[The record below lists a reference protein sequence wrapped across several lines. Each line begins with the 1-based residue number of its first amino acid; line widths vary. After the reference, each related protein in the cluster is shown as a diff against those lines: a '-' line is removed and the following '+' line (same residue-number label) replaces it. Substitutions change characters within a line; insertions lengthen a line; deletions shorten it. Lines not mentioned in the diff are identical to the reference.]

1 MSAAPRFGG
10 PVAAQAGPPHGPGA
24 TVPADLRIAREVPY
38 AFARDHHVLVA
49 RRDDADVA
57 ETAPRVVYIGPAT
70 SPLAIAELQRAL
82 GPVRIVEV
90 SRESLDKAIA
100 KGYATDDGAS
110 ARVVDEVDASL
121 DLSRLMQDVPEI
133 EDLLEAED
141 NAPVI
146 RLINALFTE
155 AAREGASDIHLEPF
169 ETHSV
174 VRFRVDGTLR
184 DIVRPR
190 RQLHSALISRIK
202 IMANLDIAEKRLPQ
216 DGRIALRVAGR
227 PLDVRVSTLPV
238 GNSPSQPERAV
249 LRLLDKEAGRLDLT
263 ALGMGRETLA
273 TFDSLIKQPHGIV
286 LVTGPTGSGKTTT
299 LYAALARIDAA
310 TTNILTVEDPI
321 EYELPAIGQTQ
332 VNARIGMS
340 FAAALRAILRQD
352 PDVIMIGEI
361 RDLETAQIAV
371 QASLTGHLVLATL
384 HTNDAVSAATRLADM
399 GVEPFLLSSS
409 LLGVVA
415 QRLVRKL
422 CDVCKT
428 ARPASDGSVEWHP
441 AGCATCGHTGYQGRT
456 GIYELMRID
465 DHLRDMVHDESG
477 EPALRA
483 AAKQQGMKNL
493 REDGERWIASGVTSR
508 EEVFRVTRD

>member
-1 MSAAPRFGG
+1 MSANPVTSAGAAVLAPT
-10 PVAAQAGPPHGPGA
+10 A
-24 TVPADLRIAREVPY
+24 TIPANLRVAREVPY
-38 AFARDHHVLVA
+38 AFARDHQVLVA
-49 RRDDADVA
+49 RQEEGASGPRSVWISEA
-57 ETAPRVVYIGPAT
+57 TAPHALG
-70 SPLAIAELQRAL
+70 ELQRAL
-82 GPVRIVEV
+82 GAVRIVEV
-90 SRESLDKAIA
+90 PREALERAIA
-100 KGYATDDGAS
+100 RAYATDDGAS

-238 GNSPSQPERAV
+238 GNSASQPERAV

-263 ALGMGRETLA
+263 GLGMGRETLG
-273 TFDSLIKQPHGIV
+273 TFDALIRQPHGIV

-299 LYAALARIDAA
+299 LYAALSRIDAS

-321 EYELPAIGQTQ
+321 EYELSAIGQTQ
-332 VNARIGMS
+332 VNAKIGMS

-384 HTNDAVSAATRLADM
+384 HTNDALSAVTRLADM
-399 GVEPFLLSSS
+399 GIEPFLLSSS
-409 LLGVVA
+409 LLGVAA

-422 CDVCKT
+422 CDVCKI
-428 ARPASDGSVEWHP
+428 ARPGEP
-441 AGCATCGHTGYQGRT
+441 AGERHPVGCPTCGLTGYQGRT
-456 GIYELMRID
+456 GIYELVTID
-465 DHLRDMVHDESG
+465 DRLRGMIHDQSG
-477 EPALRA
+477 EPALREA
-483 AAKQQGMKNL
+483 ARAQGMRNL
-493 REDGERWIASGVTSR
+493 REDGERWIAAGITSR